1 MSSDTEKQIRNRVK
15 ALKSFYTD
23 LVIYGAICLACVI
36 IWLSTG
42 GGFWPIWV
50 ILGLGISAGFQGLEL
65 GFFSMIL
72 DILPFLRPEWEEE
85 QVQSLLSE
93 TKALTKN
100 TPLNSQTGIDTQS

>member
-1 MSSDTEKQIRNRVK
+1 
-15 ALKSFYTD
+15 
-23 LVIYGAICLACVI
+23 
-36 IWLSTG
+36 
-42 GGFWPIWV
+42 
-50 ILGLGISAGFQGLEL
+50 
-65 GFFSMIL
+65 MIL